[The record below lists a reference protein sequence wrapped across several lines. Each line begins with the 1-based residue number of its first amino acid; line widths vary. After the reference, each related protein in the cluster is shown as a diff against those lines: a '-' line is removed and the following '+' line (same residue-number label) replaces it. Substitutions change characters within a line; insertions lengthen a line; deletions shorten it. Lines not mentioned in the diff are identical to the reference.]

1 MKIKEGD
8 IIRRVLDGVKFTVK
22 KVKAEWVVLKSENGT
37 KEIMANERT
46 LNDKSTYQKKE
57 DFEDDTGCH

>member
-8 IIRRVLDGVKFTVK
+8 IIRRVMDGIKFTVT

-37 KEIMANERT
+37 KEIMTSERI
-46 LNDKSTYQKKE
+46 LSDKSMYQKKE
-57 DFEDDTGCH
+57 DLEDDTGCY